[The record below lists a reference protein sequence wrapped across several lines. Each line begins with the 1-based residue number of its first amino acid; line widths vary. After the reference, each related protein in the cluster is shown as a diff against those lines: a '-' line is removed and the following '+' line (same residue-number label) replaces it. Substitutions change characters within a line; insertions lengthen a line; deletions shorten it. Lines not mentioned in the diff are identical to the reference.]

1 MQKNISPEEKLLSI
15 IKGRHK
21 RPDAEDAPTNK
32 GNEPKSKTSR
42 LKNKMDEYLSIALKN
57 NFLKNN
63 LFDPKVLRIFDKYMV
78 IVLCLAFFYLII
90 DMLFANS
97 SKKAEFIISKIS
109 TSGARTPFME
119 KAAPIETKSYSHYSN
134 KISGRKLF
142 TGSSYA
148 PSGPEEEQGSS
159 GEGSPANLGLVGIV
173 PGDKT
178 QAIIEDKK
186 SQKTY
191 YLIKGQSADNITV
204 DDISQGSVILDYK
217 GKKITLFL

>member
-97 SKKAEFIISKIS
+97 SKKAEFIIYY
-109 TSGARTPFME
+109 PFFVFCLVLCLILLCLL
-119 KAAPIETKSYSHYSN
+119 AYL
-134 KISGRKLF
+134 LF
-142 TGSSYA
+142 FYFMSFVLA
-148 PSGPEEEQGSS
+148 
-159 GEGSPANLGLVGIV
+159 V
-173 PGDKT
+173 
-178 QAIIEDKK
+178 
-186 SQKTY
+186 
-191 YLIKGQSADNITV
+191 
-204 DDISQGSVILDYK
+204 
-217 GKKITLFL
+217 